1 MMDGFRCYGFPFL
14 IWSEGGIA
22 GIYRFS
28 HVALWGN
35 IAIAVL
41 ASALAGMFWKR
52 VANDAN

>member
-41 ASALAGMFWKR
+41 ASALAAMFWKR